1 MASNFDQ
8 IWIEN
13 RFRNRKAMTGTA
25 LRKDEQTGFLEPV
38 TKRGFS
44 AEQKATFIKRFE
56 VCNNQRQVAKSV
68 RIDIQAVY
76 DAIAL
81 DEKFRAEFIRCTG
94 IVGRSKHLNDELV
107 KLSSSEKNELIADLL
122 KKSDKYK

>member
-1 MASNFDQ
+1 MASKFDQ

-25 LRKDEQTGFLEPV
+25 LRIDPQTGFLEPA

-56 VCNNQRQVAKSV
+56 VCNNQRQIAKSV

-81 DEKFRAEFIRCTG
+81 DEKFRAEFLRCLGTA
-94 IVGRSKHLNDELV
+94 GRSKHLNDELV